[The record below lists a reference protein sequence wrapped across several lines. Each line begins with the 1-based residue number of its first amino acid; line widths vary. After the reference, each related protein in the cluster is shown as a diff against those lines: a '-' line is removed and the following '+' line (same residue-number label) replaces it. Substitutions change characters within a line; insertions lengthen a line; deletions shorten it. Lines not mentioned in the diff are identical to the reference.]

1 MRETTE
7 IVQFINAVLMLSVLH
22 ADAFVLVVRLATEAN
37 VVEEAM
43 MEEAGIGYVRLVKK
57 KKKKNYFLGTF
68 DVPRTRPARQSDL
81 DLGEWRIWTLRF

>member
-37 VVEEAM
+37 VVEEGM
-43 MEEAGIGYVRLVKK
+43 MEEAGIGYVRLGKK
-57 KKKKNYFLGTF
+57 KKKEKLLLVTF

-81 DLGEWRIWTLRF
+81 DLGEWRVWTLRF